1 MKKKLRKI
9 ITGFIPLETKGRQR
23 KISAF
28 LTGFMILFLSLGIFL
43 YFTAQLNAKDGKKE
57 EKILYYR
64 NPMNP
69 SITSPAFMKDSM
81 GMDYIP
87 VYEEAGGEPAQEAV
101 VKISGSQQQLI
112 GVKTETIISRPLM
125 QMIRTVAKIA
135 YDPELYKAEQEF
147 IQAYKTKEAMKS
159 NQSSAISQRLDAL
172 VLAAAFKLKLQG
184 LSDEQ
189 IEALKTKS
197 ESDRGLL
204 VSDALSPYVWAYL
217 TIYEYDLGSIK
228 VGNHIVLETIAYPGE
243 EFSGKIVAIDPVLD
257 VDTRSVRARA
267 QIDNPKGELKPN
279 MYADALIHI
288 DLGEKLA
295 LPKEAVLDT
304 GIRKIV
310 YIDLGK
316 GQFKAKEVEV
326 GSEAIAVVGGEEHKF
341 FPVIKGLSENDIV
354 VTTGNFLIGS
364 QSQLTGGISALWGGA
379 TEIKQ
384 EESQVQEA
392 GEIKTQHQH

>member
-1 MKKKLRKI
+1 MKKKIRKI
-9 ITGFIPLETKGRQR
+9 I
-23 KISAF
+23 
-28 LTGFMILFLSLGIFL
+28 TGFMILFLSLGIFL
-43 YFTAQLNAKDGKKE
+43 CFTAKLNAKDEKKE
-57 EKILYYR
+57 KKILYYR

-69 SITSPAFMKDSM
+69 SITSPTFMKDSM

-87 VYEEAGGEPAQEAV
+87 VYEETEEGSVQEAV
-101 VKISGSQQQLI
+101 VKISGAQQQLI

-184 LSDEQ
+184 LGDEQ

-204 VSDALSPYVWAYL
+204 LSDALSPYVWAYL

-257 VDTRSVRARA
+257 VNTRSVRARV
-267 QIDNPKGELKPN
+267 QVDNPESKLKPN
-279 MYADALIHI
+279 MYGDAFIHV
-288 DLGEKLA
+288 DSGEKLA
-295 LPKEAVLDT
+295 VPREAVLDT
-304 GIRKIV
+304 GARKIV
-310 YIDLGK
+310 YVELGK
-316 GQFKAKEVEV
+316 GQFKAQEVEV
-326 GSEAIAVVGGEEHKF
+326 GPEAIAVVAGQERKF
-341 FPVIKGLSENDIV
+341 FPIIKGLNENDIV
-354 VTTGNFLIGS
+354 VTTGNFLIDS

-384 EESQVQEA
+384 ESEPQ
-392 GEIKTQHQH
+392 